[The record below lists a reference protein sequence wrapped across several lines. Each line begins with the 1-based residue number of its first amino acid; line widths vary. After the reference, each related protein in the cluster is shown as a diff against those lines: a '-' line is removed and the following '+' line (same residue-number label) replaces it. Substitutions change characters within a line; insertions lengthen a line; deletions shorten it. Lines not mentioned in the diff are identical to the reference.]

1 MARKKK
7 RDSKAWDVIRR
18 FFRLEKPKTRRK
30 RKTAAER
37 ARDQQ
42 TASQVLPE
50 VLEDSGLTNARELTE
65 ALSTAGMSPAAAEPT
80 GHRGPPIIPG
90 ARSVPSAWTNLPT
103 RPYTPAPSPTPIPTP
118 PQSPGLSYDDAG
130 ALLPPRWQGG
140 NTGGGGGNSQQEAQ
154 EEIIIKR
161 RRQRQ
166 KEEETAMDM
175 LTKAFQKLTRAVLG
189 PTLGNRVNSLFGGQ
203 LGPSSG
209 PGQGA
214 SPYATQA
221 ASDAKGMTIDGIKGF
236 GKMIGGKAGMALLT
250 GGMFAT
256 AVGGTIYAFLKIRE
270 AGLKLADAQVESLR
284 PLSRFNAQIASAF
297 LQADYQEKLRLFNQG
312 GANAA
317 SSERLIKEWSAMKDS
332 MQPMKTAM
340 TEAYNNTAA
349 TILGYLRGYQET
361 FNQLPWIKDIL
372 ADIKKKA
379 DEAMGKNKQA
389 FTGFFQDVLKGAYNK
404 KPGE

>member
-1 MARKKK
+1 MARKRK
-7 RDSKAWDVIRR
+7 RDSKAWDIIRR
-18 FFRLEKPKTRRK
+18 FFKLEKPKTRRK

-42 TASQVLPE
+42 AASQVLPE
-50 VLEDSGLTNARELTE
+50 VLENSTLTNARELTE
-65 ALSTAGMSPAAAEPT
+65 ALSTAGMAPAADPPT
-80 GHRGPPIIPG
+80 HRGPPIIPAPRTPG
-90 ARSVPSAWTNLPT
+90 SGWVNLPT

-118 PQSPGLSYDDAG
+118 PAPGLSYDDAG
-130 ALLPPRWQGG
+130 AMLPPRWQGG
-140 NTGGGGGNSQQEAQ
+140 NTGGGGPSPQQEAQ
-154 EEIIIKR
+154 EDIIIKR

-236 GKMIGGKAGMALLT
+236 GKMIGGKAGMALLM
-250 GGMFAT
+250 GGTLAT

-270 AGLKLADAQVESLR
+270 AGLRLADAQVESLR
-284 PLSRFNAQIASAF
+284 PLARFNAQIASAF
-297 LQADYQEKLRLFNQG
+297 LAADYQDKLRMFNQG

-317 SSERLIKEWSAMKDS
+317 SSEKLIKEWSAMKDS

-340 TEAYNNTAA
+340 TEVYNNTAA

-379 DEAMGKNKQA
+379 DEAMSKNKQA